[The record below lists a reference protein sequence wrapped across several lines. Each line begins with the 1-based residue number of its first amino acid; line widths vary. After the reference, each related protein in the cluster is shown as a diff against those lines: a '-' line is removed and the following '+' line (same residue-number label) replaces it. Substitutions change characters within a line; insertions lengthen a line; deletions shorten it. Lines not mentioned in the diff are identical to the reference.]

1 MLHATAELFFIST
14 LIFSTAAIVRTFK
27 EAK

>member
-1 MLHATAELFFIST
+1 MLHVIAELFFIST
-14 LIFSTAAIVRTFK
+14 LIFSTAGIVRTFK